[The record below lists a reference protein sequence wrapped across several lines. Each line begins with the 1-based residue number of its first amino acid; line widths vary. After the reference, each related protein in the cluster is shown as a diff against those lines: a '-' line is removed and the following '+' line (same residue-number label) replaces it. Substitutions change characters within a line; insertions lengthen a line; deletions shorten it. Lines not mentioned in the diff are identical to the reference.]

1 MRVRIYT
8 LSKHTFFWLLTWIKS
23 QVYSRS
29 KAHYT
34 ANEIGFYLLT
44 DMWGPHH
51 ITTSF
56 LHLVGRIFLIKWIC
70 VEIRQHNAF
79 NSFDEWMRLL
89 YISEPSTPKTWFSEP
104 RFSEILDLMNKILLP
119 FSYSTLYQDSI
130 DWIDSI

>member
-8 LSKHTFFWLLTWIKS
+8 LSISTLFFGLLTWIKS
-23 QVYSRS
+23 QVLYRS

-44 DMWGPHH
+44 DMWEPHH

-79 NSFDEWMRLL
+79 NSFDECGCVFCNVLMIPNVVCIGYSYVLFRK
-89 YISEPSTPKTWFSEP
+89 SKCSFFSFWKF
-104 RFSEILDLMNKILLP
+104 RVLKR
-119 FSYSTLYQDSI
+119 
-130 DWIDSI
+130 